1 MNQTIF
7 LKSPGY
13 PEGVGVSPLGG
24 HRGKQNFSV
33 TKGKLLGIATKLPT
47 KSRQA
52 NSSVGYFDLNGK
64 TILSYNLK
72 HYLRLT
78 TELQK
83 THSNALRSGAP
94 NGALKATPSEF
105 TADIN
110 LLSSASDRSP
120 SVKHFV
126 FGSVAFNSRND
137 LKSKILKRLGKASL
151 PVTDWKPLVS
161 EIPKEFWQVPV
172 VQSSPC
178 SMATNGALAGY
189 SKAKSSL
196 AAAEAK
202 LPSETKLPTKEALEL
217 PWTLT
222 KKQKSNSCVGTSK
235 NNLRFQNSQTNK
247 VCSETEGFQESLL
260 PHEIKKTQFQKNTWT
275 WLSWSIKNNSPITGR
290 IARSLQRAGLCV
302 LVGGFTAFLPY
313 KEYSIRNKIICAK
326 EAELQSFQIL
336 NLKRSNLNCV
346 LSKDRVTY
354 KYDRTWK
361 PSFSS
366 QGLHTQ
372 SIRSLRP

>member
-78 TELQK
+78 TEVQK
-83 THSNALRSGAP
+83 THSNKQSLFGNQGFSNALRSGAP
-94 NGALKATPSEF
+94 SGALKATPSEF

-120 SVKHFV
+120 SV
-126 FGSVAFNSRND
+126 NSRND

-151 PVTDWKPLVS
+151 PVTD
-161 EIPKEFWQVPV
+161 
-172 VQSSPC
+172 
-178 SMATNGALAGY
+178 
-189 SKAKSSL
+189 
-196 AAAEAK
+196 
-202 LPSETKLPTKEALEL
+202 
-217 PWTLT
+217 
-222 KKQKSNSCVGTSK
+222 
-235 NNLRFQNSQTNK
+235 
-247 VCSETEGFQESLL
+247 
-260 PHEIKKTQFQKNTWT
+260 
-275 WLSWSIKNNSPITGR
+275 
-290 IARSLQRAGLCV
+290 
-302 LVGGFTAFLPY
+302 
-313 KEYSIRNKIICAK
+313 
-326 EAELQSFQIL
+326 
-336 NLKRSNLNCV
+336 
-346 LSKDRVTY
+346 
-354 KYDRTWK
+354 
-361 PSFSS
+361 
-366 QGLHTQ
+366 
-372 SIRSLRP
+372 

>member
-83 THSNALRSGAP
+83 THSKATPSEAKLSNALRSGAP

-110 LLSSASDRSP
+110 LLSSASDRFP
-120 SVKHFV
+120 SV
-126 FGSVAFNSRND
+126 NSRND

-151 PVTDWKPLVS
+151 PVTD
-161 EIPKEFWQVPV
+161 
-172 VQSSPC
+172 
-178 SMATNGALAGY
+178 
-189 SKAKSSL
+189 
-196 AAAEAK
+196 
-202 LPSETKLPTKEALEL
+202 
-217 PWTLT
+217 
-222 KKQKSNSCVGTSK
+222 
-235 NNLRFQNSQTNK
+235 
-247 VCSETEGFQESLL
+247 
-260 PHEIKKTQFQKNTWT
+260 
-275 WLSWSIKNNSPITGR
+275 
-290 IARSLQRAGLCV
+290 
-302 LVGGFTAFLPY
+302 
-313 KEYSIRNKIICAK
+313 
-326 EAELQSFQIL
+326 
-336 NLKRSNLNCV
+336 
-346 LSKDRVTY
+346 
-354 KYDRTWK
+354 
-361 PSFSS
+361 
-366 QGLHTQ
+366 
-372 SIRSLRP
+372 

>member
-151 PVTDWKPLVS
+151 PVTDW
-161 EIPKEFWQVPV
+161 QVPV

-196 AAAEAK
+196 AAAEA
-202 LPSETKLPTKEALEL
+202 KLPTKEALEL

>member
-83 THSNALRSGAP
+83 THSKATPSVAAAEAKLSNALRSGAP
-94 NGALKATPSEF
+94 NGALNATPSEF

-151 PVTDWKPLVS
+151 PVTD
-161 EIPKEFWQVPV
+161 
-172 VQSSPC
+172 
-178 SMATNGALAGY
+178 
-189 SKAKSSL
+189 
-196 AAAEAK
+196 
-202 LPSETKLPTKEALEL
+202 
-217 PWTLT
+217 
-222 KKQKSNSCVGTSK
+222 
-235 NNLRFQNSQTNK
+235 
-247 VCSETEGFQESLL
+247 
-260 PHEIKKTQFQKNTWT
+260 
-275 WLSWSIKNNSPITGR
+275 
-290 IARSLQRAGLCV
+290 
-302 LVGGFTAFLPY
+302 
-313 KEYSIRNKIICAK
+313 
-326 EAELQSFQIL
+326 
-336 NLKRSNLNCV
+336 
-346 LSKDRVTY
+346 
-354 KYDRTWK
+354 
-361 PSFSS
+361 
-366 QGLHTQ
+366 
-372 SIRSLRP
+372 

>member
-1 MNQTIF
+1 MF
-7 LKSPGY
+7 Y
-13 PEGVGVSPLGG
+13 
-24 HRGKQNFSV
+24 QNFRWVPQAPNKVS
-33 TKGKLLGIATKLPT
+33 KISNSNIPYSKT
-47 KSRQA
+47 KS
-52 NSSVGYFDLNGK
+52 SV
-64 TILSYNLK
+64 
-72 HYLRLT
+72 
-78 TELQK
+78 
-83 THSNALRSGAP
+83 
-94 NGALKATPSEF
+94 
-105 TADIN
+105 
-110 LLSSASDRSP
+110 
-120 SVKHFV
+120 
-126 FGSVAFNSRND
+126 
-137 LKSKILKRLGKASL
+137 
-151 PVTDWKPLVS
+151 
-161 EIPKEFWQVPV
+161 
-172 VQSSPC
+172 
-178 SMATNGALAGY
+178 
-189 SKAKSSL
+189 

-202 LPSETKLPTKEALEL
+202 LPLVPRMGHSTKEALEL

-222 KKQKSNSCVGTSK
+222 KKQKSNSCAGTAK
-235 NNLRFQNSQTNK
+235 NNLRFQNS
-247 VCSETEGFQESLL
+247 QESLL

-354 KYDRTWK
+354 KYDRPWK

>member
-94 NGALKATPSEF
+94 NGALKT
-105 TADIN
+105 
-110 LLSSASDRSP
+110 
-120 SVKHFV
+120 
-126 FGSVAFNSRND
+126 
-137 LKSKILKRLGKASL
+137 
-151 PVTDWKPLVS
+151 
-161 EIPKEFWQVPV
+161 
-172 VQSSPC
+172 
-178 SMATNGALAGY
+178 
-189 SKAKSSL
+189 KSSV

-202 LPSETKLPTKEALEL
+202 LPSQPTAVNALRSVAKIFPFGIRRY
-217 PWTLT
+217 PWCPPL
-222 KKQKSNSCVGTSK
+222 GT
-235 NNLRFQNSQTNK
+235 
-247 VCSETEGFQESLL
+247 
-260 PHEIKKTQFQKNTWT
+260 
-275 WLSWSIKNNSPITGR
+275 
-290 IARSLQRAGLCV
+290 
-302 LVGGFTAFLPY
+302 
-313 KEYSIRNKIICAK
+313 
-326 EAELQSFQIL
+326 
-336 NLKRSNLNCV
+336 
-346 LSKDRVTY
+346 
-354 KYDRTWK
+354 
-361 PSFSS
+361 
-366 QGLHTQ
+366 
-372 SIRSLRP
+372 

>member
-83 THSNALRSGAP
+83 THS
-94 NGALKATPSEF
+94 KATPSEF

-110 LLSSASDRSP
+110 LLSSASDRFP
-120 SVKHFV
+120 SV
-126 FGSVAFNSRND
+126 NSRND
-137 LKSKILKRLGKASL
+137 LKSKILERLGKASL
-151 PVTDWKPLVS
+151 PFTA
-161 EIPKEFWQVPV
+161 WQVPV

-189 SKAKSSL
+189 SKAKSSV

-202 LPSETKLPTKEALEL
+202 LPLVPPMGHSTKEALEL

-222 KKQKSNSCVGTSK
+222 KKQKSNSCAGTAK
-235 NNLRFQNSQTNK
+235 NNLRFQNS
-247 VCSETEGFQESLL
+247 QESLL

-354 KYDRTWK
+354 KYDRPWK

>member
-83 THSNALRSGAP
+83 THSNALRSEPEVSNALRSGAP

-151 PVTDWKPLVS
+151 PVTD
-161 EIPKEFWQVPV
+161 
-172 VQSSPC
+172 
-178 SMATNGALAGY
+178 
-189 SKAKSSL
+189 
-196 AAAEAK
+196 
-202 LPSETKLPTKEALEL
+202 
-217 PWTLT
+217 
-222 KKQKSNSCVGTSK
+222 
-235 NNLRFQNSQTNK
+235 
-247 VCSETEGFQESLL
+247 
-260 PHEIKKTQFQKNTWT
+260 
-275 WLSWSIKNNSPITGR
+275 
-290 IARSLQRAGLCV
+290 
-302 LVGGFTAFLPY
+302 
-313 KEYSIRNKIICAK
+313 
-326 EAELQSFQIL
+326 
-336 NLKRSNLNCV
+336 
-346 LSKDRVTY
+346 
-354 KYDRTWK
+354 
-361 PSFSS
+361 
-366 QGLHTQ
+366 
-372 SIRSLRP
+372 

>member
-94 NGALKATPSEF
+94 NGALKT
-105 TADIN
+105 
-110 LLSSASDRSP
+110 
-120 SVKHFV
+120 
-126 FGSVAFNSRND
+126 
-137 LKSKILKRLGKASL
+137 
-151 PVTDWKPLVS
+151 
-161 EIPKEFWQVPV
+161 
-172 VQSSPC
+172 
-178 SMATNGALAGY
+178 
-189 SKAKSSL
+189 KSSV

-202 LPSETKLPTKEALEL
+202 LPCGALKAT
-217 PWTLT
+217 PSVLT
-222 KKQKSNSCVGTSK
+222 VPSGMKTFASFGAPDGA
-235 NNLRFQNSQTNK
+235 LRTNK
-247 VCSETEGFQESLL
+247 VQTLRVR
-260 PHEIKKTQFQKNTWT
+260 K
-275 WLSWSIKNNSPITGR
+275 R
-290 IARSLQRAGLCV
+290 
-302 LVGGFTAFLPY
+302 
-313 KEYSIRNKIICAK
+313 
-326 EAELQSFQIL
+326 SFQ
-336 NLKRSNLNCV
+336 NL
-346 LSKDRVTY
+346 
-354 KYDRTWK
+354 
-361 PSFSS
+361 
-366 QGLHTQ
+366 
-372 SIRSLRP
+372 

>member
-78 TELQK
+78 TELQNPLGISETEGFQK
-83 THSNALRSGAP
+83 THSNKQSLFGNQGFSNALRSGAP

-120 SVKHFV
+120 SV
-126 FGSVAFNSRND
+126 NSRND

-151 PVTDWKPLVS
+151 PVTD
-161 EIPKEFWQVPV
+161 
-172 VQSSPC
+172 
-178 SMATNGALAGY
+178 
-189 SKAKSSL
+189 
-196 AAAEAK
+196 
-202 LPSETKLPTKEALEL
+202 
-217 PWTLT
+217 
-222 KKQKSNSCVGTSK
+222 
-235 NNLRFQNSQTNK
+235 
-247 VCSETEGFQESLL
+247 
-260 PHEIKKTQFQKNTWT
+260 
-275 WLSWSIKNNSPITGR
+275 
-290 IARSLQRAGLCV
+290 
-302 LVGGFTAFLPY
+302 
-313 KEYSIRNKIICAK
+313 
-326 EAELQSFQIL
+326 
-336 NLKRSNLNCV
+336 
-346 LSKDRVTY
+346 
-354 KYDRTWK
+354 
-361 PSFSS
+361 
-366 QGLHTQ
+366 
-372 SIRSLRP
+372 